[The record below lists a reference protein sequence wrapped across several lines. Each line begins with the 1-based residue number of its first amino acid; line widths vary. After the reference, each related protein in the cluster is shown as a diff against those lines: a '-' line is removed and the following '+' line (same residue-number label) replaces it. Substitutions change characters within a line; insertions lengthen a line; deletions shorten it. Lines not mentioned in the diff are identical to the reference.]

1 MVLTAAARESQ
12 GEHSTCHH
20 EGGKPPQQPEVWRAL
35 PVIIHS
41 FMVHI
46 AATCPALFQCLTC
59 KSGPDDTAPA
69 PPTQLRQDTE
79 SEQALWMQ
87 CTRTK
92 ACKDA
97 ASLTAH
103 KAPLRTWELGCGS
116 SIWLRRQ
123 ILTRFGKSTYSISTL
138 LTTLSSTHGCHNTRP
153 HLTFKIPSGL
163 TLQHYGVIPQAS
175 SHSPLSHLNYFLG
188 HFSWNQQDNTRIE
201 KKYCFQKF

>member
-1 MVLTAAARESQ
+1 
-12 GEHSTCHH
+12 
-20 EGGKPPQQPEVWRAL
+20 
-35 PVIIHS
+35 
-41 FMVHI
+41 MVHT
-46 AATCPALFQCLTC
+46 AGTCPALFQCLTC

-69 PPTQLRQDTE
+69 PPTRLRQDTA

-103 KAPLRTWELGCGS
+103 KAPLRTRELGCGS

-138 LTTLSSTHGCHNTRP
+138 LTTLSSTHGCHNNETTP
-153 HLTFKIPSGL
+153 HLQDSLWSDFTALRGHPPGFISLTSLPSELFPG
-163 TLQHYGVIPQAS
+163 S
-175 SHSPLSHLNYFLG
+175 FLLKSAG
-188 HFSWNQQDNTRIE
+188 
-201 KKYCFQKF
+201 